1 MNLSL
6 SDGIIVGVLDKK
18 ITVFPALK
26 IIICVKL
33 IGKSSPLQV
42 RVFLLILFSRDR
54 DYSRDTDLVDI
65 SHSDQIL
72 PRLGLALLPMKF
84 NVKEHVVLNDGVD
97 TLIDLGEIRKHLQDI
112 NGAIVLR
119 V

>member
-18 ITVFPALK
+18 VTVFPALK

-42 RVFLLILFSRDR
+42 RVFLLILLSRDC
-54 DYSRDTDLVDI
+54 YNSRDTDLVDI
-65 SHSDQIL
+65 SHSD
-72 PRLGLALLPMKF
+72 
-84 NVKEHVVLNDGVD
+84 
-97 TLIDLGEIRKHLQDI
+97 
-112 NGAIVLR
+112 
-119 V
+119 